1 MHELSIAGAICRA
14 VKERIGSEPVSL
26 VRIEVGELSGILPDA
41 LDFCIREVARAEGLG
56 DPEIIIEET
65 RPLLKCSCGHEY
77 EAQDILEG
85 CPSCGGFDRE
95 VVSGMDVTIQ
105 EIRTEGRQE

>member
-1 MHELSIAGAICRA
+1 MHELSIAGAICSALR
-14 VKERIGSEPVSL
+14 ERVGSEPVSL
-26 VRIEVGELSGILPDA
+26 VRIEVGELSGVLPDA

-56 DPEIIIEET
+56 EPEIIIEET
-65 RPLLKCSCGHEY
+65 RPVLKCSCGTQY
-77 EAQDILEG
+77 QAQDILEG

-105 EIRTEGRQE
+105 EIRTEGGKE